1 MYQVPGAFFHDGTVR
16 RSSGI
21 IFHDGTGRKTSF
33 SGRDRTVRYDRAFF
47 LSTASGPAARVY
59 GCTVYGGREQQV
71 PALLS
76 GTGKGTDLPGTWY
89 TYVLYVP
96 GTYIKHTYNYIRRA
110 RAQEG

>member
-1 MYQVPGAFFHDGTVR
+1 
-16 RSSGI
+16 
-21 IFHDGTGRKTSF
+21 
-33 SGRDRTVRYDRAFF
+33 
-47 LSTASGPAARVY
+47 
-59 GCTVYGGREQQV
+59 VYGGREQQV

-96 GTYIKHTYNYIRRA
+96 GTYVKHTYNYIRRA

>member
-1 MYQVPGAFFHDGTVR
+1 MHFSRRDGTVR

-33 SGRDRTVRYDRAFF
+33 SGRDRTVRYDRASFF
-47 LSTASGPAARVY
+47 VDGFRARRTGVRVY
-59 GCTVYGGREQQV
+59 GVREQQV

-96 GTYIKHTYNYIRRA
+96 GTYVKHTYNYIRRA